1 MPLPR
6 GGLASILDQMLTE
19 TQEVVGTR
27 EELAAQGGQ
36 AGETGASNKEIRDA
50 NTKLASNKEIRD
62 VNTKLAAQEG
72 PGGANG
78 QDRGQGAG

>member
-1 MPLPR
+1 M
-6 GGLASILDQMLTE
+6 
-19 TQEVVGTR
+19 VTR
-27 EELAAQGGQ
+27 EEELLTAQGGQ
-36 AGETGASNKEIRDA
+36 AGETGAANKEIR
-50 NTKLASNKEIRD
+50 E